1 MSKVIIYG
9 YSNLGFKIANSLK
22 NSKYEIIII
31 DYDENNYNKA
41 IANGFKA
48 FNKELLI
55 DEELIEIGIED
66 KIKAFYCVSDS
77 SNNNFFVTL
86 SVRNLNKNTKIISKA
101 HSKQDSKKML
111 LAGASKVLNP
121 YEIGALKIF
130 RLLEKP
136 IISYI
141 LDKILFG
148 DTLLNIEEFTIME
161 GSYLDGKYLK
171 DFDFSKEFNIIIVGL
186 TDKEISDEFIFNS
199 YFKEHKIDI
208 GDTLVAIG
216 YKENLDRFNKFIKG
230 GRII

>member
-22 NSKYEIIII
+22 NSKYEIIVI
-31 DYDENNYNKA
+31 DYDEDNYNKA
-41 IANGFKA
+41 ITNGFKA

-55 DEELIEIGIED
+55 DEELVEIGIED
-66 KIKAFYCVSDS
+66 NIKAFYCVSDS

-101 HSKQDSKKML
+101 NSKQDSKKML

-161 GSYLDGKYLK
+161 GSSLDGKYLK
-171 DFDFSKEFNIIIVGL
+171 DFDFSKEFNIIIIGL
-186 TDKEISDEFIFNS
+186 TDREISEEFIFNS
-199 YFKEHKIDI
+199 HFKEHKIDI

-216 YKENLDRFNKFIKG
+216 YKENLDKFNRYVKG
-230 GRII
+230 GRLI